1 MFYCLLLI
9 AFKVYLFPLLIA
21 CLFIAPSIC
30 ELHFTQINLILYS
43 SVTLYDRPIQ
53 FEARGLK
60 AAL

>member
-9 AFKVYLFPLLIA
+9 AFKVYLFPLL
-21 CLFIAPSIC
+21 IAPSIC